1 MGEFQ
6 PFEEASQTQL
16 KKIKKIW
23 QREQHKKANKEEKEV
38 CTGYCRYR
46 TGSTEQ
52 VTVIRNSFVINHI
65 VTTEM

>member
-38 CTGYCRYR
+38 CTGYCRY
-46 TGSTEQ
+46 
-52 VTVIRNSFVINHI
+52 
-65 VTTEM
+65 

>member
-23 QREQHKKANKEEKEV
+23 QREQYKKTNKEEKEV
-38 CTGYCRYR
+38 CTGYCRYH
-46 TGSTEQ
+46 TGST

-65 VTTEM
+65 VITEM